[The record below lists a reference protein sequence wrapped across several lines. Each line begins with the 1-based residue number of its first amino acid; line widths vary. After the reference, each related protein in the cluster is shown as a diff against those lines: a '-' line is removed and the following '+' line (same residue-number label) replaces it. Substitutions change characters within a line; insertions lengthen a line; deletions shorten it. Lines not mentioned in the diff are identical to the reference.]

1 MKRIYALLAI
11 LAIYTSATAQ
21 ITSSTALSTG
31 ITSYTNG
38 MPNDPMF
45 FYCSG
50 QLGSLTATPTS
61 GVAGWNFIWES
72 FNPTLSTWQALST
85 ENGVPFSTV
94 NNLQPGGYRCTVID
108 GNAQQVGRHIGWI
121 IRVNT
126 LPVLNVN
133 PIAPGC
139 GNVNLSGNWT
149 AGTATPY
156 YNIPPE
162 PDPNSQI
169 IIDANTEISVC
180 FTGLHTQVSNMAFRL
195 VAPAACGGASI
206 TLATAEGTCN
216 SGDNFTNLC
225 FSTESSVNYDVCTAP
240 TPLTGSYGSYGGS
253 STPINWTPLYGC
265 LANQTGWRMYV
276 LDCVSQNFGTLQS
289 VSITFTGTS
298 VGGSTATLNYTGTL
312 ANQQILN
319 GNSFAGGFILDN
331 VCNTTTAANYLVT
344 NVAPPINLTQ
354 GYAWSANP
362 PIAIPNPTGSATGNI
377 AAQVISPGPIA
388 DTQFTLSLT
397 GNFPV
402 GICGFSGSDTELYD
416 YTNAAVPVIAPVAP
430 NYCIGGPPVQLT
442 ANLTGGTWV
451 GPGTNSSGQF
461 NPTTAGVGTHTIS
474 YTLAGSCVTTVTT
487 TVQVWP
493 TANVSITDPGDL
505 CEGQGIVTLAAST
518 PGGVWSGTGIVNTAT
533 GTFDPAI
540 AGAGS
545 TTVTYSVP
553 NVCSGTDNQTIT
565 VLSSPVLAIT
575 DVDPVCSNASSFN
588 LAANEPGG
596 TWSGSGITNAATGL
610 YNPSTVAPG
619 SYTVTYQLNNA
630 CVAPA
635 TTTVEVWPTLN
646 VSIADPGI
654 LCPSNGI
661 VTLSASAPG
670 GSWTGEGILSASNG
684 TFNTPGLAEGS
695 YTITY
700 TVPNSCQGT
709 DTQEVTIGEE
719 PSITLTPI
727 NTTICSEDAP
737 FGLTANVSGG
747 TWSGPGITNVNAG
760 TFTPA
765 SANLGNNV
773 VTYTYNTGCPVSESL
788 TLNVL
793 QSANATIT
801 APSEVCDNA
810 TPFSLT
816 VAQTGGVWTGTGVNS
831 SGVFNPSAVGFG
843 STTLTYTL
851 AGACGDSDTHDIVVI
866 SVSALDISPVG
877 PFCVGD
883 APVQMTTNIPGGTWS
898 GNGIS
903 SSGLFTPSTS
913 NVGSLNVQYNLA
925 GDCPAVEVESVTV
938 NALPNI
944 NAGSNQN
951 ICPGETATFT
961 ATGAAAYSWSPSTGI
976 TGSTNTASITTQP
989 AATITYTVTGFSA
1002 AVCEATDTVVLT
1014 VFPEADV
1021 IAQSDYQIC
1030 ENETVQ
1036 ISASGAAT
1044 YVWSPASS
1052 LSSSTGASTN
1062 ASPDATTV
1070 YTVVGTDANGCTDT
1084 ENVTVTVVQ
1093 IDALI
1098 LAPPFGNV
1106 PFTADISG
1114 ISNGET
1120 FAWDFG
1126 NGEVATTDD
1135 VTEEFSTTYFSLE
1148 TFTISLT
1155 AFLEGCSETVT
1166 TDILILS
1173 GEPFFIP
1180 DVITPNGDGL
1190 NDVFTIKGSFV
1201 REWDMVI
1208 YNRWGSEVWRMSN
1221 NFPEWAPLDEPE
1233 NTYFYVFTG
1242 TNFDNT
1248 TIERQG
1254 SFTVL
1259 KD

>member
-1 MKRIYALLAI
+1 MKRIYALIAI
-11 LAIYTSATAQ
+11 MALWMQASAQLTST
-21 ITSSTALSTG
+21 TALTTG

-38 MPNDPMF
+38 LPNDPMF

-50 QLGSLTATPTS
+50 QLGSLTATPTL
-61 GVAGWNFIWES
+61 GVAGWNFTWEL
-72 FNPTLSTWQALST
+72 FNPTLSAWQPLST
-85 ENGVPFSTV
+85 ENGVAFSTV
-94 NNLQPGGYRCTVID
+94 SNLQPGGYRCSIID
-108 GNAQQVGRHIGWI
+108 GNAQLVQRYIGWI
-121 IRVNT
+121 MRVNT

-139 GNVNLSGNWT
+139 GNVNLAGNWT

-195 VAPAACGGASI
+195 VAPAACGAASI

-225 FSTESSVNYDVCTAP
+225 FSTESSDNYNVCTAT
-240 TPLTGSYGSYGGS
+240 TPLTGSYGSYG
-253 STPINWTPLYGC
+253 STTTAINWAPLYGC

-298 VGGSTATLNYTGTL
+298 VGGSVATLNYTGTL

-331 VCNTTTAANYLVT
+331 VCNTATAANYLVT

-362 PIAIPNPTGSATGNI
+362 PITIPVPSGSATGNI
-377 AAQVISPGPIA
+377 AAQVISPGPIV

-402 GICGFSGSDTELYD
+402 GICGFTGTDTELYD

-430 NYCIGGPPVQLT
+430 NYCVGGALVQLS
-442 ANLTGGTWV
+442 ANLTGGTWS
-451 GPGTNSSGQF
+451 GPGTISSGLF
-461 NPTTAGVGTHTIS
+461 NPTTAGVGTHVIS
-474 YTLAGSCVTTVTT
+474 YTLSGSCVTTVTT

-493 TANVSITDPGDL
+493 TANVNITDPGEL
-505 CEGQGIVTLAAST
+505 CEGQGLVTLSASA
-518 PGGVWSGTGIVNTAT
+518 PGGTWTGTGITNAVT
-533 GTFDPAI
+533 GTFNPSI
-540 AGAGS
+540 AGDGS
-545 TTVTYSVP
+545 TTVTYTIP
-553 NVCSGTDNQTIT
+553 NVCSGTDSQVLTI
-565 VLSSPVLAIT
+565 LPSPVLAIT
-575 DVDPVCSNASSFN
+575 DVSPVCSNASAFT
-588 LAANEPGG
+588 LVANEAGG
-596 TWSGSGITNAATGL
+596 TWTGSGVTNASTGL
-610 YNPSTVAPG
+610 FNPASVAPG
-619 SYTVTYQLNNA
+619 TYTVTYALDND
-630 CVAPA
+630 CVAPE
-635 TTTVEVWPTLN
+635 TTEIEVWPTLN
-646 VSIADPGI
+646 VSITDPGI
-654 LCPSNGI
+654 LCASNGI
-661 VTLSASAPG
+661 ATLAASSPG
-670 GSWTGEGILSASNG
+670 GSWTGSGILSASNG
-684 TFNTPGLAEGS
+684 TFNAPGVGEGD

-709 DTQEVTIGEE
+709 DTQVITVGEE
-719 PSITLTPI
+719 PNISLTPV
-727 NTTICSEDAP
+727 NNSICSEDAA
-737 FGLTANVSGG
+737 FGLSSNVTGG
-747 TWSGPGITNVNAG
+747 TWSGPGITNVTTG
-760 TFTPA
+760 QFTPA
-765 SANLGNNV
+765 SANLGDNV
-773 VTYTYNTGCPVSESL
+773 ITYTYNTGCPVSETL
-788 TLNVL
+788 TISVL
-793 QSANATIT
+793 QSADATIT
-801 APSEVCDNA
+801 APLEVCDNA
-810 TPFSLT
+810 TPFTIT
-816 VAQTGGVWTGTGVNS
+816 VAQTGGTWTGTGVNS
-831 SGVFNPSAVGFG
+831 SGVFNPSSVGFG
-843 STTLTYTL
+843 STTLTYTIP
-851 AGACGDSDTHDIVVI
+851 GACGDSDTHDIVVI
-866 SVSALDISPVG
+866 SVSALDITATG
-877 PFCVGD
+877 PFCAGD
-883 APVQMTTNIPGGTWS
+883 APVQLTTNIPGGTWS

-903 SSGLFTPSTS
+903 SSGLFTPSAS
-913 NVGSLNVQYNLA
+913 NVGSLNVQYNLS
-925 GDCPAVEVESVTV
+925 GDCPAVEVESITV
-938 NALPNI
+938 NGLPNV

-951 ICPGETATFT
+951 ICPGETASFT

-976 TGSTNTASITTQP
+976 TGSTNSASITTQP
-989 AATITYTVTGFSA
+989 SATITYTVTGFSA
-1002 AVCEATDTVVLT
+1002 AGCEATDTVLLT
-1014 VFPEADV
+1014 VFPEAD
-1021 IAQSDYQIC
+1021 ITAQSDYQIC

-1036 ISASGAAT
+1036 ISASGAAS
-1044 YVWSPASS
+1044 YAWSPASS
-1052 LSSSTGASTN
+1052 LSSSAGASTN
-1062 ASPDATTV
+1062 ASPDVTTV
-1070 YTVVGTDANGCTDT
+1070 YTVVGTDGNGCTDT
-1084 ENVTVTVVQ
+1084 ETVTVTVVQ

-1098 LAPPFGNV
+1098 VSPPFGNV
-1106 PFTADISG
+1106 PFEADISG

-1135 VTEEFSTTYFSLE
+1135 VSDEFTTTYFGLG

-1166 TDILILS
+1166 SEILILS

-1180 DVITPNGDGL
+1180 DVVTPNGDGL

-1201 REWDMVI
+1201 KEWEMVI

-1221 NFPEWAPLDEPE
+1221 NFPEWAPIDEPE

-1248 TIERQG
+1248 KIERQG
-1254 SFTVL
+1254 SLTVL
-1259 KD
+1259 TD